1 MPPVNTIMRILRPGP
16 EHLAGYVAALERG
29 WSADNVRGAAA
40 AREELLEI
48 AADADAFLA
57 RADDR
62 EAKGPPICLL
72 DGTTV
77 PRLPGIHRWMWD
89 GEFVGRIDFRWKPG
103 TTDLPPTCLG
113 HIGYGVVP
121 WKRGLGYATE
131 ALRQM
136 LVEVRFAGLPF
147 VELTTNADNLVS
159 QRVIEANGG
168 VLHERF
174 AKPASFGGAPGLR
187 YRITL

>member
-1 MPPVNTIMRILRPGP
+1 MRLVRPGP
-16 EHLAGYVAALERG
+16 EHLAGYIAALERG
-29 WSADNVRGAAA
+29 WSPDNVRGAVA

-48 AADADAFLA
+48 AADAGAFLA
-57 RADDR
+57 RAEDR
-62 EAKGPPICLL
+62 EAKGPPIRML
-72 DGTTV
+72 DGTTA
-77 PRLPGIHRWMWD
+77 PRLPGFHRWMWD

-113 HIGYGVVP
+113 HIGYSVVP
-121 WKRGLGYATE
+121 WKRSLGYATE

-136 LVEVRFAGLPF
+136 LGEVRFAGLPF

-168 VLHERF
+168 VLYERF

-187 YRITL
+187 YRIAL